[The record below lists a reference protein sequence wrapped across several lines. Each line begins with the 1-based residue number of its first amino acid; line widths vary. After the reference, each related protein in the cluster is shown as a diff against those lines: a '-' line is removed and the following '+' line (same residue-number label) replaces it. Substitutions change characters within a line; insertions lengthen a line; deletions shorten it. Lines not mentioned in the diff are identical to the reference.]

1 MTVTCTELS
10 LYWLLLT
17 VLLLLIPLRVVD
29 FVSYS
34 GQQRAAI
41 LRDLARPQLYSA
53 VRDALDSG
61 AEIHAAARAVM
72 DALWTSMELAVIM
85 WIYND
90 SIVWYI
96 IILFHL
102 IS

>member
-1 MTVTCTELS
+1 MKMTVTRTELS

-61 AEIHAAARAVM
+61 AEKCSRAGLGCIMNFHGTRYNHM
-72 DALWTSMELAVIM
+72 DL
-85 WIYND
+85 
-90 SIVWYI
+90 
-96 IILFHL
+96 
-102 IS
+102 

>member
-1 MTVTCTELS
+1 MTMILHWVS
-10 LYWLLLT
+10 T
-17 VLLLLIPLRVVD
+17 VFWILLRVVD

-61 AEIHAAARAVM
+61 ALLMRPRMQNVMNFHEIHA
-72 DALWTSMELAVIM
+72 
-85 WIYND
+85 
-90 SIVWYI
+90 
-96 IILFHL
+96 
-102 IS
+102 